1 MDLDGEERIQAGIR
15 FALMQSGTQGHT
27 CVPDE
32 WLVKSAASLLSV
44 DPVDVRTIFQHL
56 IDENRLRTEEVGGET
71 CVYAEYLYQA
81 EVGVAKRLMVLR
93 DRVNQLWQVDYQ
105 KIIEAWEKMRT

>member
-1 MDLDGEERIQAGIR
+1 MACKKRGVPSFCGPCRRADG
-15 FALMQSGTQGHT
+15 
-27 CVPDE
+27 
-32 WLVKSAASLLSV
+32 
-44 DPVDVRTIFQHL
+44 FQHL

-105 KIIEAWEKMRT
+105 RSSKRGKR

>member
-1 MDLDGEERIQAGIR
+1 M
-15 FALMQSGTQGHT
+15 
-27 CVPDE
+27 
-32 WLVKSAASLLSV
+32 
-44 DPVDVRTIFQHL
+44 
-56 IDENRLRTEEVGGET
+56 
-71 CVYAEYLYQA
+71 YAEYLYQA